1 MNLRPLAATVAFAL
15 AASAH
20 AEAPFS
26 FATTP
31 GKLPKD
37 VVPVQYAAHLVP
49 DLAARTFLGAETI
62 EIDVLQPTRL
72 IMLNAVNLE
81 IDAASLAGA
90 RLPELKLTPLLDKEQ
105 QTLRFELADPL
116 PAGRYRLSLKFHG
129 KINREARGMFHMQ
142 YKNAAAQDK
151 AMLATQM
158 EPVDARRMLPAW
170 DEPAFRAKFKL
181 TVDVPEAFTAYS
193 NTPVEK
199 TSKLDGGLKRLQFG
213 VTPSMPSYL
222 LVLVAGELERV
233 SAKQDGVDLGIV
245 TTAGKLGSTA
255 YALNAS
261 KDLLRYYNNYFGT
274 PYPLPKLD
282 QIAVPGGFSG
292 AMENWGGIVYTESA
306 LLVDPQK
313 STEATKRGVFRIT
326 AHEIAH
332 QWFGNLVTMAWWDNL
347 WLNEGFASWMA
358 AKATEQM
365 HPEWRPWLAGAADR
379 DSVMEK
385 DMLATTNPIQTPVT
399 TEAQAA
405 NAFNNITYVKGQAFL
420 RMLEAYLG
428 EDAFRRGMRT
438 YMAKH
443 QYSNTTSADLWAALA
458 AASGKPVE
466 KVAADWTTQP
476 GLPLIDVA
484 QSCDNGKRT
493 VTLSQQ
499 NYSEGGKRQWH
510 VPLQLGS
517 VGGKSLTML
526 LEGERTSVT
535 QPGCDGVLLVDPYA
549 VGYFRVRYD
558 KGGFDA
564 LLGQWSKLPDAS
576 RIKLLADSW
585 SLAASGRGDLGNYMK
600 LVARLG
606 DEPRMAVW
614 DSVIDNL
621 NTLDGYL
628 AGRPER
634 AALHGFV
641 NKLLAP
647 RMKKLGWT
655 DVPGESVEDTQLRY
669 KLATAMARAGNEEAI
684 AMAKVMFGNFLMT
697 PASLKPSQMDFAMS
711 VTGMHA
717 DTANYEALAGLLART
732 QNNEE
737 RRRYAQ
743 ALASARNPA
752 LASRTLALAL
762 DTSLPGPVANR
773 IVPAV
778 AAAEHVDQAWTF
790 ALANREALLKN
801 QDATGVQKMLPS
813 LFATTSDVN
822 HAAMLEKAVGAM
834 GDADALAEAQQ
845 AAAGVR
851 ARARQK
857 ERLLPQLA
865 EALK

>member
-1 MNLRPLAATVAFAL
+1 MTLRSLAAVLAFAL

-26 FATTP
+26 FAATA

-62 EIDVLQPTRL
+62 EIDVLKPTRL

-90 RLPELKLTPLLDKEQ
+90 RLPELKLTALLDKEQ
-105 QTLRFELADPL
+105 QTLRFELAELL
-116 PAGRYRLSLKFHG
+116 PAGRYRLALKFHG
-129 KINREARGMFHMQ
+129 HINRAARGMFHMQ
-142 YKNAAAQDK
+142 YKNALAQDK

-158 EPVDARRMLPAW
+158 EPSDARRMLPAW
-170 DEPAFRAKFKL
+170 DEPAFRARFKL
-181 TVDVPEAFTAYS
+181 TIDVPEAFSAYS

-199 TSKLDGGLKRLQFG
+199 TSKLDGGLKRVQFG

-233 SAKQDGVDLGIV
+233 SARQDGVDLGIV
-245 TTAGKLGSTA
+245 TTAGKRGSTA

-261 KDLLRYYNNYFGT
+261 KDLLRYYNSYFGT
-274 PYPLPKLD
+274 SYPLPKLD
-282 QIAVPGGFSG
+282 QIAVPGGFGG
-292 AMENWGGIVYTESA
+292 AMENWGAIVYTESA
-306 LLVDPQK
+306 LLVDPVRSPE
-313 STEATKRGVFRIT
+313 STRRAVFHTT

-358 AKATEQM
+358 SKATEQL
-365 HPEWRPWLAGAADR
+365 HPEWRPWLAGAANR
-379 DSVMEK
+379 DGVMEK
-385 DMLATTNPIQTPVT
+385 DMLATTNPIQTPVAN
-399 TEAQAA
+399 EAQAA
-405 NAFNNITYVKGQAFL
+405 SAFNNVTYTKGQAIL
-420 RMLEAYLG
+420 RMLEVYLG

-438 YMAKH
+438 YMARH
-443 QYSNTTSADLWAALA
+443 QYGNTTSADLWAALA
-458 AASGKPVE
+458 AASGKPVGNI
-466 KVAADWTTQP
+466 AADWTNQP

-484 QSCDNGKRT
+484 QSCDDGKRT
-493 VTLSQQ
+493 ITLSQQ
-499 NYSEGGKRQWH
+499 TYSEGGKRQWH

-517 VGGKSLTML
+517 VGGKPLTML
-526 LEGERTSVT
+526 LEGERTSLT
-535 QPGCDGVLLVDPYA
+535 QPGCDWALLVDPQA

-558 KGGFDA
+558 KAGFDA

-576 RIKLLADSW
+576 RIRLLADSW

-606 DEPRMAVW
+606 DEPRLAVW
-614 DSVIDNL
+614 EGVIDKL
-621 NTLDGYL
+621 NTLDGYV

-634 AALHGFV
+634 AVLHAFI
-641 NKLLAP
+641 NRLMAP
-647 RMKKLGWT
+647 RMQKLGWT
-655 DVPGESVEDTQLRY
+655 DLPNDTAEERQLRNR
-669 KLATAMARAGNEEAI
+669 LAQAMARAGDAG
-684 AMAKVMFGNFLMT
+684 AVALAKVRFQSYLLD
-697 PASLKPSQMDFAMS
+697 PASVTPSALDFVLS
-711 VTGMHA
+711 VVGQHA
-717 DTANYEALAGLLART
+717 DPATYEALAGLLART

-737 RRRYAQ
+737 RRRYAY
-743 ALASARNPA
+743 ALASVRSPA
-752 LASRTLALAL
+752 LAKRALALAF
-762 DTSLPGPVANR
+762 DTRLPAPVANR
-773 IVPAV
+773 IVPMV
-778 AAAEHVDQAWTF
+778 AAEHLEQAWTF

-801 QDATGVQKMLPS
+801 QGATDALRMLPD
-813 LFATTSDVN
+813 LFARSSDSN
-822 HAAMLEKAVGAM
+822 HAAMLEAAVAAM
-834 GDADALAEAQQ
+834 GDADALKEAQQ

-865 EALK
+865 AALK